1 MTELQKQRLQWVDV
15 LRGIAIL
22 FMIPAN
28 LSTLWEAS
36 HPMWFRLMGSFAAPT
51 FILLSTAMVSFNS
64 AKHSFKYYIERGFII
79 LSVGILIDIALWK
92 MLPFMSYDVLY
103 FIGLSLPI
111 AYLVR
116 NLSSK
121 LLLTIGFVILLLTP
135 LLENY
140 FGYHEKDQKW

>member
-51 FILLSTAMVSFNS
+51 FILL
-64 AKHSFKYYIERGFII
+64 II
-79 LSVGILIDIALWK
+79 HLFVHL
-92 MLPFMSYDVLY
+92 
-103 FIGLSLPI
+103 
-111 AYLVR
+111 
-116 NLSSK
+116 NLF
-121 LLLTIGFVILLLTP
+121 TIMK
-135 LLENY
+135 NY
-140 FGYHEKDQKW
+140 CTIQDL